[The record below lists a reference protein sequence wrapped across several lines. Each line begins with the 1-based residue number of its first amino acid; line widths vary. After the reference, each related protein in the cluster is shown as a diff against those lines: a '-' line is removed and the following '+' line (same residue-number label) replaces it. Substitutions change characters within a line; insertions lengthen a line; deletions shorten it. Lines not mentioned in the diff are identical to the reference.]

1 MEKTS
6 SLKELSK
13 LELKLYGSYVFLQE
27 NNILYRTNK
36 PNNKYLT
43 FSKYEKPKYKKE
55 DALNYVVDNI
65 DLDSVSN
72 TDFFMNTNSDIKKV
86 LNKVLCKLSPKQERV
101 IRLTFYEDK
110 TLKQIA
116 DELSYCSPERVRQIL
131 ARSLRMLSHPANL
144 KILKS
149 VA

>member
-1 MEKTS
+1 M
-6 SLKELSK
+6 LKNYSK
-13 LELKLYGSYVFLQE
+13 LRQRYYNRKIYPIEE
-27 NNILYRTNK
+27 NNILYRTSK
-36 PNNKYLT
+36 PKNKYLT
-43 FSKYEKPKYKKE
+43 FPKYEKPKYKKE
-55 DALNYVVDNI
+55 DALNYVADDVNI
-65 DLDSVSN
+65 DSCIN

-116 DELSYCSPERVRQIL
+116 DELSYGSPERVRQIL

-144 KILKS
+144 KTLKS